1 MALNC
6 QNFSNVKRIGR
17 TGSRQNI
24 ESLPIDPFI
33 VHAPA
38 LDARVNFYLVILN
51 NKFSKPLK
59 CVANPG
65 GSGALMWFTHSG
77 EYVIKT
83 VDRGQAKFLHKMLT
97 SYYMNIKENPDTLLT
112 RFYGLYAVKMWN
124 NPAKRIRIVVMK
136 NFFPTGVKFD
146 FKFDLKVRSLKK

>member
-1 MALNC
+1 M
-6 QNFSNVKRIGR
+6 
-17 TGSRQNI
+17 
-24 ESLPIDPFI
+24 
-33 VHAPA
+33 
-38 LDARVNFYLVILN
+38 
-51 NKFSKPLK
+51 K

-146 FKFDLKVRSLKK
+146 FKFDLKVRWLNSKNFD

>member
-1 MALNC
+1 MSYPL
-6 QNFSNVKRIGR
+6 
-17 TGSRQNI
+17 
-24 ESLPIDPFI
+24 DPFI

-146 FKFDLKVRSLKK
+146 FKFDLKVRSLKNK

>member
-1 MALNC
+1 MAVLNAC
-6 QNFSNVKRIGR
+6 
-17 TGSRQNI
+17 
-24 ESLPIDPFI
+24 
-33 VHAPA
+33 
-38 LDARVNFYLVILN
+38 VNFYLVISN
-51 NKFSKPLK
+51 KKFSKPLK

-146 FKFDLKVRSLKK
+146 YKFDLKVRHSIFEGAWLGQWLAI